1 MTIRKRIVA
10 VNQLPEISNRKQGQ
24 LFLRE
29 VRNWMSVDRP
39 RMVLDCSLL
48 RQLDKSVIYLLLCCL
63 EEAMKRNG
71 DVKLAAL
78 PPGARTVLEDTGA
91 NRLFDIYDTTAEA
104 VNSFHQLP
112 IHDPAQVRREPENVA

>member
-10 VNQLPEISNRKQGQ
+10 VNQLPEISNRKQGRI
-24 LFLRE
+24 FLGE
-29 VRNWMSVDRP
+29 IRNWMSVDRP

-48 RQLDKSVIYLLLCCL
+48 RQLDRSIIYLLLCCL

-78 PPGARTVLEDTGA
+78 PPGARIVLEDTGT

-112 IHDPAQVRREPENVA
+112 VQDSVRVRREPENVA

>member
-24 LFLRE
+24 IFLRE
-29 VRNWMSVDRP
+29 IRNWMSVDRP

-48 RQLDKSVIYLLLCCL
+48 RRLDRSIIYLLLCCL

-78 PPGARTVLEDTGA
+78 PPGARTVLEDTGTH
-91 NRLFDIYDTTAEA
+91 RLFDIYDTTAEA

-112 IHDPAQVRREPENVA
+112 VYDSVPVHREPGNVA

>member
-10 VNQLPEISNRKQGQ
+10 VNQLPEISNRKQGRI
-24 LFLRE
+24 FLGE
-29 VRNWMSVDRP
+29 IRNWMSVDRP
-39 RMVLDCSLL
+39 RMVLDCSLV
-48 RQLDKSVIYLLLCCL
+48 RQLDRSIIYLLLCCL

-78 PPGARTVLEDTGA
+78 PPGARIVLEDTGT

-112 IHDPAQVRREPENVA
+112 VQDSVRVRREPENVA